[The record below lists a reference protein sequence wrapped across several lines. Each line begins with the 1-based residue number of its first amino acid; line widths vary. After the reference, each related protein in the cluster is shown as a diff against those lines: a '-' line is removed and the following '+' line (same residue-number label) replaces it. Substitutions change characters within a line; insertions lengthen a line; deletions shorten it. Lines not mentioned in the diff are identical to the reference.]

1 MTYVKTHS
9 ILIVD
14 DEPSIREMLRMA
26 LESHGFRVDEA
37 NNVKIAQEKI
47 NIKQPDLLLLDW
59 MMPGTS
65 GVELVRRLR
74 KEDSTRSL
82 PIIMLTAKTDDEHSI
97 QALDTGADD
106 YITKPFSPK
115 ALIARVNAM
124 LRRINDNNNDFQ
136 TDEKIISGDISI
148 DMASHKARVKDQII
162 ELSPT
167 EFRLLEFFSRNVGRV
182 FSRNQLL
189 RKVWGESVYV
199 EDRTVDVHIRRLRKN
214 LESFNVENYIQTVRG
229 VGYRFDP
236 VQDQN

>member
-1 MTYVKTHS
+1 MTMTNT

-14 DEPSIREMLRMA
+14 DESSIRDMLRMA
-26 LESHGFRVDEA
+26 LESNGFNVDEA
-37 NNVKIAQEKI
+37 NNAKTAQEKI
-47 NIKQPDLLLLDW
+47 NSNKPDLVLLDW

-74 KEDSTRSL
+74 KQDSTRQL
-82 PIIMLTAKTDDEHSI
+82 PIIMLTAKDGDEHSI

-115 ALIARVNAM
+115 ALIARVKAM
-124 LRRINDNNNDFQ
+124 LRRLDGNIDDFQ
-136 TDEKIISGDISI
+136 QEQKIISGDITI
-148 DMASHKARVKDQII
+148 DMVSHKATVNEKTL

-167 EFRLLEFFSRNVGRV
+167 EFRLLAFFSSHVGRV

-189 RKVWGESVYV
+189 NQVWGESVYV
-199 EDRTVDVHIRRLRKN
+199 EDRTVDVHIRRLRKI
-214 LESFNVENYIQTVRG
+214 LEPCQVDQYIQTVRG

-236 VQDQN
+236 EHV